1 VFLDLAWQRYGEV
14 LEEILSLDYVNMML
28 SVAPNYLPLQVVGYM
43 KDKSPVT
50 RATVNGKEAKLC

>member
-1 VFLDLAWQRYGEV
+1 
-14 LEEILSLDYVNMML
+14 ML